1 MHSHIAY
8 ATTKTKKGHEEQEK
22 LYYAHLE
29 LKTTF
34 LNEVSVSLKET
45 KGRGLVNI
53 KVQLEIIF
61 GYIRRAAIS
70 KLSDKEI

>member
-1 MHSHIAY
+1 M
-8 ATTKTKKGHEEQEK
+8 ENC
-22 LYYAHLE
+22 YAHLE

-53 KVQLEIIF
+53 KVLLEITF
-61 GYIRRAAIS
+61 RYIRRAAIS
-70 KLSDKEI
+70 KLSDREI